1 MSFEAIKGYFKRNRM
16 FYLFIAPVFGI
27 PRNVIMA
34 RARRRRGIDCN
45 MVAFSSFDF
54 RSYNDNPRYI
64 SEALHRLRPET
75 DIVWLFRD
83 AAAAQEKFDLPP
95 YVRALNSIDREGVEA
110 QACARVTVDNFN
122 KRFYLNFPAEGQIYI
137 QTWHGDRAFKKVGY
151 DNPHQYTRFN
161 RMLEEKCT
169 IGVTGS
175 DYGDMQFRSAFHY
188 KGELM
193 KVGYPRNDILLR
205 DDPAEAA
212 AIRRR
217 LNLPAG
223 EKLLLYA
230 PTFRDVEQ
238 RNHEAQKVRLDLIHV
253 LDVLEECTGETWKC
267 LVRAHYM
274 TRGLPFDDG
283 SGRLIAAS
291 AHPEMAEL
299 LKISDALITDYSSCA
314 GDFAL
319 TRRPIWLYQDDLQDY
334 QNNNRAL
341 YFDMKDSPYW
351 VASTPEEMDALI
363 RATTPERAR
372 ENCDAILRFYGE
384 AETGHAAQSIAEY
397 IASKLEPTREG
408 EP

>member
-1 MSFEAIKGYFKRNRM
+1 MGFEAIKGYFKRNRM
-16 FYLFIAPVFGI
+16 FYLFVAPLFGTY
-27 PRNVIMA
+27 RNHIMA
-34 RARRRRGIDCN
+34 RARRKRGIDGN
-45 MVAFSSFDF
+45 LAVFSSFDF

-64 SEALHRLRPET
+64 SEKLHELRPET

-83 AAAAQEKFDLPP
+83 KDAARKKFDIPP
-95 YVRALNSIDREGVEA
+95 YVRALNSIDRDGVEA
-110 QACARVTVDNFN
+110 QARARVTVDNFN
-122 KRFYLNFPAEGQIYI
+122 KRFYLKFPAEGQIYI

-169 IGVTGS
+169 LGVTGS

-188 KGELM
+188 KGELL

-205 DDPAEAA
+205 DDPAEGQ
-212 AIRRR
+212 AIREK
-217 LNLPAG
+217 LGLSQDV
-223 EKLLLYA
+223 KLLLYA
-230 PTFRDVEQ
+230 PTFRDTEQ
-238 RNHEAQKVRLDLIHV
+238 KNHEVQKVRLDLNHV
-253 LDVLEECTGETWKC
+253 LDVLEETTGEKWQC

-274 TRGLPFDDG
+274 TRGIPFDDG

-319 TRRPIWLYQDDLQDY
+319 TRRPIWLYQDDLEDY
-334 QNNNRAL
+334 QTNNRAL

-351 VASTPEEMDALI
+351 VADTPEEMDALI

-384 AETGHAAQSIAEY
+384 AETGHAAQSVAEY
-397 IASKLEPTREG
+397 IISKLEPAG
-408 EP
+408 KGHK

>member
-1 MSFEAIKGYFKRNRM
+1 MGFDAIKGYFKQNRM
-16 FYLFIAPVFGI
+16 FYLFTAPLFGTY
-27 PRNVIMA
+27 RNHIMA
-34 RARRRRGIDCN
+34 RARRRQGIDGN
-45 MVAFSSFDF
+45 LVVFSSFDF

-64 SEALHRLRPET
+64 SEKLHELRPET

-83 AAAAQEKFDLPP
+83 SAAAKKKFDLPP
-95 YVRALNSIDREGVEA
+95 YVRALNSTARDGVEA
-110 QACARVTVDNFN
+110 QARARVTVDNFN
-122 KRFYLNFPAEGQIYI
+122 KRFYLKFPAEGQIYI

-169 IGVTGS
+169 LGVTGS

-205 DDPAEAA
+205 TDPAEGR
-212 AIRRR
+212 AIRER
-217 LNLPAG
+217 LHLPQDAR
-223 EKLLLYA
+223 LLLYA
-230 PTFRDVEQ
+230 PTFRDTEQ
-238 RNHEAQKVRLDLIHV
+238 KNHELQKVRLDLNHV
-253 LDVLEECTGETWKC
+253 LDVLEETTGETWKC

-274 TRGLPFDDG
+274 TRGIPFDDG

-334 QNNNRAL
+334 QTNNRAL

-351 VASTPEEMDALI
+351 VAATPEEMDALI

-384 AETGHAAQSIAEY
+384 AETGHAAQSVAEY
-397 IASKLEPTREG
+397 IISKLEPNRKG
-408 EP
+408 NQ

>member
-1 MSFEAIKGYFKRNRM
+1 MR
-16 FYLFIAPVFGI
+16 V
-27 PRNVIMA
+27 
-34 RARRRRGIDCN
+34 
-45 MVAFSSFDF
+45 
-54 RSYNDNPRYI
+54 
-64 SEALHRLRPET
+64 
-75 DIVWLFRD
+75 
-83 AAAAQEKFDLPP
+83 
-95 YVRALNSIDREGVEA
+95 LNSIDRDGVEA
-110 QACARVTVDNFN
+110 QARARVTVDNFN
-122 KRFYLNFPAEGQIYI
+122 KRFYLKFPAEGQIYI

-169 IGVTGS
+169 LGVTGS

-188 KGELM
+188 KGELL

-205 DDPAEAA
+205 NDPAEGR
-212 AIRRR
+212 AIREK
-217 LNLPAG
+217 LGLSQDV
-223 EKLLLYA
+223 KLLLYA
-230 PTFRDVEQ
+230 PTFRDTEQ
-238 RNHEAQKVRLDLIHV
+238 KNHEVQKVRLDLNHV
-253 LDVLEECTGETWKC
+253 LDVLEETTGEKWQC

-274 TRGLPFDDG
+274 TRGIPFDDG

-319 TRRPIWLYQDDLQDY
+319 TRRPIWLYQDDLEDY
-334 QNNNRAL
+334 QTNNRAL

-351 VASTPEEMDALI
+351 VAATPGEMDALI

-384 AETGHAAQSIAEY
+384 AETGHAAQSVAEY
-397 IASKLEPTREG
+397 IISKLTPDG
-408 EP
+408 KGDK